1 MAFVAILGI
10 GALSLAFGLFGSC
23 GVLWLVFHLMA
34 RNHTAGWSEGQSAA
48 ITETVGSKRRA
59 YKNPPTPD
67 SHGQINS
74 NDPRATTR
82 SQASP
87 STPAP
92 SPSDVQDSL
101 LTRAPT
107 IAEIRTAG
115 LFARPQLIQGAISN
129 EPPVSIQ
136 SFVTNARDAAAKA
149 HIDIGGRLTLDPKWK
164 CWSSTPT
171 SRVRR

>member
-1 MAFVAILGI
+1 MARCSEIPTL
-10 GALSLAFGLFGSC
+10 ALDSDYVVFLRNTDWTLSPVVGN
-23 GVLWLVFHLMA
+23 LVFRVETIGGREMLIDPGGHA
-34 RNHTAGWSEGQSAA
+34 VTGWGPEGPSLSTAA

-87 STPAP
+87 STSAP

-115 LFARPQLIQGAISN
+115 LFARPQLIQGATQTNFLFPSN
-129 EPPVSIQ
+129 RS
-136 SFVTNARDAAAKA
+136 
-149 HIDIGGRLTLDPKWK
+149 
-164 CWSSTPT
+164 
-171 SRVRR
+171 